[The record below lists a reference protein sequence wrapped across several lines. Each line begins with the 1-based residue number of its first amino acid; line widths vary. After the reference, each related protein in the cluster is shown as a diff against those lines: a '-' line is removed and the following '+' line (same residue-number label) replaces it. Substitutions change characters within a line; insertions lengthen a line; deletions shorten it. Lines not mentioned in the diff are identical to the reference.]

1 VVRVE
6 GVAMGEEA
14 LKNAMAAA
22 KAQSEE
28 VVREFA

>member
-1 VVRVE
+1 VRVE

-14 LKNAMAAA
+14 LKNAMASA